1 METLLKAQ
9 LRDKNEKLPVDF
21 VAAVVYGRLLG
32 SKSLKIK
39 KSDLVKMVNEAGES
53 NLIDLDFGDGVVKVL
68 LKELQSDPLK
78 GGITHAD
85 FYQVDMK
92 EKVKT
97 EIRLHFI
104 GESKAVRE
112 MSGLLMKNFSEMQV
126 ECLPG
131 SLVDHIDVDIS
142 NLKEYNDDIL
152 VKDLVWPAGVKPLH
166 EDNEVIVTV
175 LPPRKIE
182 EEVSA
187 VKEEVVK
194 PVETKTKEEVK
205 K

>member
-9 LRDKNEKLPVDF
+9 LRDKNEKLPADF

-32 SKSLKIK
+32 NKILKIK
-39 KSDLVKMVNEAGES
+39 KSDLVKMVNQAGES

-97 EIRLHFI
+97 EIRLHFV

-126 ECLPG
+126 ECLPEA
-131 SLVDHIDVDIS
+131 LVDHIDVDIS
-142 NLKEYNDDIL
+142 SLKEYNDDIL
-152 VKDLVWPAGVKPLH
+152 VKDLAWPVGVKPLH
-166 EDNEVIVTV
+166 EDNEVIATV

-182 EEVSA
+182 EEVPA
-187 VKEEVVK
+187 VKEEAAK
-194 PVETKTKEEVK
+194 PVETKAKEEVK